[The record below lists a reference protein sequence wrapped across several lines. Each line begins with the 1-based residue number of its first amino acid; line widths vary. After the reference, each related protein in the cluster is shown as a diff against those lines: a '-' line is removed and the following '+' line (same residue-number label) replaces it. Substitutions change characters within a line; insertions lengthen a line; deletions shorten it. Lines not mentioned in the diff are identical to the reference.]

1 MLSRDVDFT
10 AIAESPEVDLPLAHG
25 EHGGSKVR
33 FDVELRTQHLP
44 ENDALRQLAAS
55 FSSLASGD
63 LDLYGE
69 GPTLVSRLFTTYPDF
84 APSFPRDLLWFFG
97 GDCLHF
103 MPDSEIE
110 IYQQL
115 DELRGDAAA
124 VGETLDLRAA
134 RASLKNL
141 Q

>member
-1 MLSRDVDFT
+1 MNDEQYLALCREQLANFARD
-10 AIAESPEVDLPLAHG
+10 L
-25 EHGGSKVR
+25 
-33 FDVELRTQHLP
+33 ELRTQHLP
-44 ENDALRQLAAS
+44 ENDALRQLAAG